1 VAKYPALIYEKVGRE
16 RTRPMRVDVT
26 NEQFLAVSVLAYR
39 LRTTRSAVVRFAID
53 ALIAIA
59 QGKPVPVTPF
69 ITDLQR
75 LIEEYRQA
83 VKEGDEGEGGK
94 EEESWR

>member
-1 VAKYPALIYEKVGRE
+1 MTMAKYPEIIYQRVERD
-16 RTRPMRVDVT
+16 RTRPMVVQVT

-53 ALIAIA
+53 ALMAIA

-75 LIEEYRQA
+75 LIEEY
-83 VKEGDEGEGGK
+83 KETVGEEGEEGKGG
-94 EEESWR
+94 

>member
-1 VAKYPALIYEKVGRE
+1 MAKYPQIIYEKVERD
-16 RTRPMRVDVT
+16 RTRPMVVQVT

-53 ALIAIA
+53 ALLAIA

-75 LIEEYRQA
+75 LIEEYKEVA
-83 VKEGDEGEGGK
+83 EEEGKEGKEDE
-94 EEESWR
+94 S

>member
-1 VAKYPALIYEKVGRE
+1 MAKYPSIIYEKVGRE

-53 ALIAIA
+53 ALLAIA

-75 LIEEYRQA
+75 LIEEYKQVA
-83 VKEGDEGEGGK
+83 KHEDEGEEGK
-94 EEESWR
+94 ED

>member
-1 VAKYPALIYEKVGRE
+1 MTMPKYPDLIYEKIDRD
-16 RTRPMRVDVT
+16 RTRPLVVHVT

-53 ALIAIA
+53 ALMAIA

-69 ITDLQR
+69 ITDLQK
-75 LIEEYRQA
+75 LIEEFKAA
-83 VKEGDEGEGGK
+83 VEEEGK
-94 EEESWR
+94 EDES

>member
-1 VAKYPALIYEKVGRE
+1 MAKYPALIYEKIDRD
-16 RTRPMRVDVT
+16 RTKPMVVHVT

-53 ALIAIA
+53 ALMAIA

-75 LIEEYRQA
+75 LIEEYKSA
-83 VKEGDEGEGGK
+83 VEEEGEEGK
-94 EEESWR
+94 EDEP

>member
-1 VAKYPALIYEKVGRE
+1 MTMAKYPEIIYQRIERD
-16 RTRPMRVDVT
+16 RTRPMVVQVT

-53 ALIAIA
+53 ALMAIA

-75 LIEEYRQA
+75 LIEEY
-83 VKEGDEGEGGK
+83 KETVGEEGEEGK
-94 EEESWR
+94 EDEP

>member
-1 VAKYPALIYEKVGRE
+1 MTMAKYPEIIYEHVDRE
-16 RTRPMRVDVT
+16 RTRPMVVHIT

-53 ALIAIA
+53 ALVAIA

-75 LIEEYRQA
+75 LIEEY
-83 VKEGDEGEGGK
+83 KETVGEEGEEGKGGQ
-94 EEESWR
+94 S

>member
-1 VAKYPALIYEKVGRE
+1 MAKYPEIIYQRVERD
-16 RTRPMRVDVT
+16 RTRPMVVQVT

-53 ALIAIA
+53 ALMAIA

-75 LIEEYRQA
+75 LIEEYKEVA
-83 VKEGDEGEGGK
+83 EEEGKEGKEDEP
-94 EEESWR
+94 